1 MLRVLAFIILI
12 GALAL
17 IVLSLLRR
25 TPRRSSRDDRRDDD
39 DGEALAL
46 PRPPVP
52 PTHAQPALSRE
63 ATVRLLHELA
73 FGTEL
78 AAHVP
83 AAHVKIVTAA
93 ASALQGSA
101 ADPRYAPRRPL
112 LLPELVRA
120 VNDSD
125 TTRRELAQMIARDP
139 ALVGSLL
146 KLANSPIYRRSA
158 QPIESLERALAV
170 LGTQG
175 ARSLVAAALLQPV
188 FKPAV
193 GDTSRFPEIIW
204 EHTQRA
210 AAASELHATVV
221 EGSDPFA
228 AQLVALLFGL
238 GAIVVYRVA
247 LDQYA
252 ARGAVPDATAL
263 ASLLDEQVAKVARQ
277 IAAGW
282 DLSGRVLD
290 ALEEQQPERSEGPAS
305 SLGRSLSFGFIVGA
319 LSVLRSHDRI
329 DDETGRVALAA
340 AGGDGERFERLW
352 TRLALPPGVE
362 PGFVPSRSTAA
373 TS

>member
-1 MLRVLAFIILI
+1 MLRVLVFITLI

-17 IVLSLLRR
+17 IVLSLIRR
-25 TPRRSSRDDRRDDD
+25 TPRHEGDDD
-39 DGEALAL
+39 EPAAL
-46 PRPPVP
+46 PRPPAP

-73 FGTEL
+73 FGEEL

-83 AAHVKIVTAA
+83 AAHVKIVTAVA
-93 ASALQGSA
+93 GALQGSA

-120 VNDSD
+120 FDDSD
-125 TTRRELAQMIARDP
+125 TTRRELARMIARDP

-158 QPIESLERALAV
+158 QPVESLERALAV

-175 ARSLVAAALLQPV
+175 ARALVAAALVQPV
-188 FKPAV
+188 FDAKS
-193 GDTSRFPEIIW
+193 GDASLFHEILW
-204 EHTQRA
+204 EHTQRSA
-210 AAASELHATVV
+210 AAAELHSTVI

-228 AQLVALLFGL
+228 GQLVALVLGL

-247 LDQYA
+247 IDQYA
-252 ARGAVPDATAL
+252 TRGLAPDATAL
-263 ASLLDEQVAKVARQ
+263 ASLLDEQTAKIARQ
-277 IAAGW
+277 IAASW
-282 DLSGRVLD
+282 ELSGRVLD
-290 ALEEQQPERSEGPAS
+290 ALEEQLPERTQEPES
-305 SLGRSLSFGFIVGA
+305 SLGRSLSCGFVVGA

-329 DDETGRVALAA
+329 DEETGLAGLAA
-340 AGGDGERFERLW
+340 AGGVGERFERLW
-352 TRLALPPGVE
+352 ARLALPPGIE
-362 PGFVPSRSTAA
+362 PGFAPSRSTAA